1 MVKMKN
7 IQKILFIAILTVLF
21 NSCSQD
27 FMNLSPKDKM
37 SETAVWSDP
46 NLVELFVN
54 EMYRGLGHGHNE
66 LEIGSLSD
74 ESHFIH
80 NYGSNQVVAS
90 LITPSDI
97 GAFDRGDTEE
107 YGWEPL
113 YGHIRNCI
121 MFQENIDEV
130 PFEDEAWRTRLK
142 GEVHF
147 LIAYYY
153 HQLVRI
159 HGGVPIIT
167 RTYSL
172 EDDYE
177 VPRNTLKECIDHIV
191 KNADDA
197 AAILPVRQEGANLG
211 RANKSGALALK
222 SRILLWAAS
231 DLVHV
236 KWYGSFEQ
244 ENLVTIGGDQN
255 AAWQAA
261 KVAAEAVM
269 ALPGYALEEGTGDA
283 FQDYTNLFVEKQS
296 SEHIFSRYFIKSN
309 GWDSEDNMTHS
320 PLFNGPNGYSA
331 WAGNTPIQA
340 LVDDYEMS
348 DGTPFDWNNAT
359 HAAAPYENRD
369 PRFYASILYDEA
381 PWRQRPSSTA
391 SYDPLNQIS
400 IRTIYSGMT
409 IDPNEVVKYG
419 IDTRQGPQQTW
430 NGGYS
435 GYYLRKTIDIS
446 IDPEFVYDAGENQEV
461 PWHFFRLGE
470 VYLNYAEACIELG
483 LDVEAKTYLNMI
495 RKRANMPD
503 ITEAGDALRQRYRN
517 ERRIEMYNEQ
527 SRYFDIRRWLIGEE
541 SYKPAEGIVISEFS
555 DGSVL
560 YEVKPYGQTRGW
572 NDKVNFLPITQDEM
586 NRNTTLIQNPG
597 Y

>member
-7 IQKILFIAILTVLF
+7 IQKILFIAILTVLI

-27 FMNLSPKDKM
+27 FLNLTPKDKM
-37 SETAVWSDP
+37 SETAVWADP

-66 LEIGSLSD
+66 LEIGSLAD

-107 YGWEPL
+107 YNWEQL
-113 YGHIRNCI
+113 YGHIRNCV

-130 PFEDEAWRTRLK
+130 EFEDEAWRTRLK

-172 EDDYE
+172 EDDYN

-191 KNADDA
+191 SNADAA

-231 DLVHV
+231 DLAHV
-236 KWYGSFEQ
+236 PWYGSYT
-244 ENLVTIGGDQN
+244 NADLVTIGGDRT
-255 AAWQAA
+255 AAWTAAKNAA
-261 KVAAEAVM
+261 KVVM
-269 ALPGYALEEGTGDA
+269 DLPGYALETGTGDA

-309 GWDSEDNMTHS
+309 GWDSEDDMTHS

-369 PRFYASILYDEA
+369 PRFYASILYDGA
-381 PWRQRPSSTA
+381 QWRQRPSSTA

-400 IRTIYSGMT
+400 IRTIYDGM
-409 IDPNEVVKYG
+409 DDQSEVLKYG
-419 IDTRQGPQQTW
+419 IDTRNGPQQTW

-483 LDVEAKTYLNMI
+483 QDAEAKIYLNMI
-495 RKRANMPD
+495 RSRANMPD
-503 ITEAGDALRQRYRN
+503 ITETGDALRQRYRN
-517 ERRIEMYNEQ
+517 ERRIEMFNEQ

-541 SYKPAEGIVISEFS
+541 SYKPVEGIVISEFS

-560 YEVKPYGQTRGW
+560 YEVKPYGQFRGW
-572 NDKVNFLPITQDEM
+572 DDKTNLLPITQDEM
-586 NRNTTLIQNPG
+586 NRNITLIQNPL